1 MKKIIVLISLIF
13 VILGG
18 FTANIYADDPPY
30 NDYTEGGAKGAFII
44 VFDKDGKKLDGS
56 SYEKREDELNKYLQG
71 MQPGDKA
78 TVEFILR
85 NDYSEEVVW
94 WMKNDTLKTFEN
106 DEDYGRN
113 SVSGGN
119 YTYTL
124 TYDGNNIYT
133 SGAVGGEA
141 PTPTPKEGEKHYE
154 EGLDE
159 ATYALDKYFELGGI
173 KPGETKKVTL
183 YFALDGE
190 TQKNNYQDVLGKLR
204 VSFAVEIPE
213 KNSDKIKRVEGEP
226 TYVYVPYTGD
236 STDLALNLAIE
247 LILLNLLLYIIWS
260 YIAYRRRQEARR

>member
-30 NDYTEGGAKGAFII
+30 NDYTEGGAKGAFTI

-56 SYEKREDELNKYLQG
+56 SYESRKDELNKYLQG

-78 TVEFILR
+78 TVDFILR
-85 NDYSEEVVW
+85 NDYNEEVVW
-94 WMKNDTLKTFEN
+94 WMKNDTIKTFEN
-106 DEDYGRN
+106 DTDYGRG

-124 TYDGNNIYT
+124 SYDGKNLYT
-133 SGAVGGEA
+133 SGTVGGEETEA
-141 PTPTPKEGEKHYE
+141 HHE
-154 EGLDE
+154 EGLDV
-159 ATYALDKYFELGGI
+159 ATYSLDEFFELGGI

-190 TQKNNYQDVLGKLR
+190 TQKNNYQDVLGTLQ

-213 KNSDKIKRVEGEP
+213 TNSDKIKRVEGEP

-236 STDLALNLAIE
+236 SSDLALNLIIE
-247 LILLNLLLYIIWS
+247 LILLNLLLYIIWN
-260 YIAYRRRQEARR
+260 YIAFRRRQEARR